1 MTAREKQLRL
11 ELKECKSLC
20 ESRRA
25 ALRLARQ
32 QLREAEQRQEELETE
47 LQALQRSHG
56 DEDWVEQR
64 PWTQDLRR
72 ICEDFFGV
80 ATFRRNQEEAMNA
93 VLSGRDVVLVAPT
106 GAGKSLCFQAPAL
119 LRKNL
124 TLVVSPLLSLMQDQ
138 VMALRA
144 LGLKASMLSSGDSR
158 EEQTKVRAEMKEI
171 TSSSSAFLLYLTP
184 ERLAK
189 SKLVMNLLEKIY
201 AAGRLGLI
209 AIDEAHCVSH
219 WGHDFRP
226 DYEKLAAL
234 RVQFPSTPI
243 LALTATATPAVAADL
258 QRSLSL
264 GSAVELRA
272 PTDRPKLFY
281 AVRHRPK
288 GFPEVLEL
296 VAKTV
301 QGFPRGTP
309 GLVYCITRK
318 EAEALQTALAPQV
331 PCAFYHGDLDPMAR
345 HKVHSAWMEG
355 EIHVVVA
362 TVAFG
367 MGINKADVRFVIH
380 CGLPASLHHYYQ
392 EAGRAG
398 RDGKPALCL
407 LLYRPSDVTRHS
419 VMNYYKPASLRELY
433 SAAMFCQRRTCR
445 RAQIARHFGEE
456 APACPKACDVCEAE
470 KEEPP
475 CKRRRSETSSQVA
488 SGAWQKA
495 LELAVAA
502 RGKEE
507 LFTLTKLSDKLQ
519 KACKW
524 KGDAAADDAMYVVMS
539 LLGTGYL
546 REEFRH
552 SPYATNAYLV
562 ATERADKAVSG
573 EVSQE
578 AVDLGTP
585 SALLRSAAPAPA
597 MPSGGQTRPQ
607 HLQKLRAKLA
617 RQAQLPAQFILS
629 DEELAQVAKA
639 QSISPLCAAKRGC
652 PSVGGRFGGL
662 PGAGSMVTRC
672 SLACERRPVSSLVLG
687 SAILRG
693 LAELFAPV
701 SLWMLRV
708 NMEPTRET
716 ASMFAREASSSSC
729 WGRITRIFSLL
740 RRKATLHLGHLVDP
754 NGFGLGM
761 PGEADESVAED
772 SAERLHQELSG
783 VTPEGSPGCHCLE
796 FDSWWNEGKQRR
808 FVYIRYSITEG
819 AFQMAIDEDSNLYH
833 VPVAYGARTGEAVTV
848 WDLHVGAEVDI
859 LGRMTTLQ
867 RCSQT
872 TAEWNKYW
880 AGRLTALRNRLAEEL
895 KKYDT
900 RKFDPW
906 LTWQKAKVEV
916 GGNDLRLLMGQ
927 VAGLSAQLNEY
938 RPRLAAQLSV
948 PQEMLIIEDLPRKR
962 RQAQEKEDG

>member
-629 DEELAQVAKA
+629 DEELAQVAKVVW
-639 QSISPLCAAKRGC
+639 Q
-652 PSVGGRFGGL
+652 
-662 PGAGSMVTRC
+662 
-672 SLACERRPVSSLVLG
+672 
-687 SAILRG
+687 
-693 LAELFAPV
+693 
-701 SLWMLRV
+701 
-708 NMEPTRET
+708 
-716 ASMFAREASSSSC
+716 EASREL
-729 WGRITRIFSLL
+729 WQTKTAWALVGLEISLEI
-740 RRKATLHLGHLVDP
+740 TLHVRGQSTFEKLYSKHPFTGHLVDP